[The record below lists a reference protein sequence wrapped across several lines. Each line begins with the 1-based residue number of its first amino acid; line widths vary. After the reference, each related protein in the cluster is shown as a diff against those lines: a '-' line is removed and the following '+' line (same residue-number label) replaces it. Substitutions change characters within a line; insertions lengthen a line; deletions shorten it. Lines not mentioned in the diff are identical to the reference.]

1 LALQRGAPRSFSAPV
16 TPLFRQQ
23 LLVTLADNCEAKT
36 AQANI
41 LHGSLSTFGMFIEIE
56 PILSITGQ
64 MSILLMLQQISSCA
78 ATTDSEAAV
87 LVIPMDLPCTSK
99 PDESE
104 ETDRIC
110 WASNPAA
117 LYRSGVGKI
126 VESPPL
132 RSTSSL
138 LGSNAKSNYTFV
150 GIC

>member
-1 LALQRGAPRSFSAPV
+1 
-16 TPLFRQQ
+16 
-23 LLVTLADNCEAKT
+23 
-36 AQANI
+36 
-41 LHGSLSTFGMFIEIE
+41 MFIEIE

-104 ETDRIC
+104 ETDRVC

-117 LYRSGVGKI
+117 LYRIGKNRGI
-126 VESPPL
+126 TAPEINIFPPRVQCEVQL
-132 RSTSSL
+132 HVCWHLSRT
-138 LGSNAKSNYTFV
+138 T
-150 GIC
+150 